1 MYEFWY
7 TYIKPKYQSNAKLCY
22 MDADSFIIHLKTE
35 NFYKDITHDVEKWFD
50 TSIYEADTPLLRDMN
65 KKVIGLIKD
74 EIGGKIMIQLVAITP
89 RTHSF
94 LMVVNIK
101 EKKEQRSV

>member
-22 MDADSFIIHLKTE
+22 MDADSFIIHIKTE
-35 NFYKDITHDVEKWFD
+35 NFYKDIAHDVEKWFD

-65 KKVIGLIKD
+65 KKVIGLIKG
-74 EIGGKIMIQLVAITP
+74 EIGGEIMIQLVAITP
-89 RTHSF
+89 RTYSF

>member
-22 MDADSFIIHLKTE
+22 MDADSFIIHIKTE
-35 NFYKDITHDVEKWFD
+35 NFYKDIAHDVKKWFD

-74 EIGGKIMIQLVAITP
+74 EIWGKIMI
-89 RTHSF
+89 
-94 LMVVNIK
+94 
-101 EKKEQRSV
+101 